1 MLHLPKQQFTFLQ
14 LAALI
19 VIALAFICS
28 TGLLMTG
35 REIPDFFVQAAGGA
49 VLFLFGLNTQVDKRN
64 VPREPGVQR
73 KEDNKLES
81 ED

>member
-1 MLHLPKQQFTFLQ
+1 MHLPKQQFTFLQ

-35 REIPDFFVQAAGGA
+35 GEVPAFFKEAAAGA
-49 VLFLFGLNTQVDKRN
+49 ALFLFGLNTHPERRGEDREASEEVVDH
-64 VPREPGVQR
+64 
-73 KEDNKLES
+73 DNAG
-81 ED
+81 